1 MRDTLGTLRARLE
14 IVKKAHAELWE
25 EKEQLRRRAEVA
37 EAALQDIAC
46 NTDDPTAETVARKAL
61 AARVVVEEKANAK

>member
-25 EKEQLRRRAEVA
+25 EKEQLRRRAESA

-46 NTDDPTAETVARKAL
+46 NTDDT
-61 AARVVVEEKANAK
+61 